1 MAERLSRRI
10 PLPEQMELP
19 FDWQDVPLPR
29 LMSLREFVA
38 EMERQYGDRLDLR
51 ALRAA
56 LGKDKRER
64 TH

>member
-1 MAERLSRRI
+1 MAEGLRRRI

-19 FDWQDVPLPR
+19 FDWRDLPLPR
-29 LMSLREFVA
+29 LMNLREFVA

-64 TH
+64 TR